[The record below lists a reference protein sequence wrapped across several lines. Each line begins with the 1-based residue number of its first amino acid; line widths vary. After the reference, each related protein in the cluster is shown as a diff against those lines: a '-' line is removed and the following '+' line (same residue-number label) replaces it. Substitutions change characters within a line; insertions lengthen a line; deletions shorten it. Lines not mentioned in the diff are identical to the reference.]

1 MWTVDVTV
9 THDGMTSAGPVD
21 PPYPTGGV
29 LGTESGR
36 YEFYVMDPAE
46 PWATV
51 HLPKPGW
58 VKLENDW
65 DVTPVRILVPVPEG
79 WTDVSLHYTMA
90 IPGWV
95 LETGELSPTLGF
107 FLFEYDPE
115 ALQATFPNIDL
126 RRRQGW
132 SPGLSDE
139 VFISFVVSGNDGG
152 QTVHRANVVTLH
164 GEQAFVEGYEELPG
178 PIPVEPTPM
187 AKGAGEPGSRSPERS
202 EGTGAEEQRSMVYLP
217 LVTAQWSPSQYARP
231 PWCREELGGNCAPP
245 VPEEAPVEYRDV
257 GPQQEVGRER

>member
-1 MWTVDVTV
+1 V

-29 LGTESGR
+29 LGTESGH
-36 YEFYVMDPAE
+36 YEFYVVDPAMAR
-46 PWATV
+46 ATV
-51 HLPKPGW
+51 HLPEPGW

-65 DVTPVRILVPVPEG
+65 NVQPVRVLVPVPEG
-79 WTDVSLHYTMA
+79 WTNARLRYTMSM
-90 IPGWV
+90 PGWV

-115 ALQATFPNIDL
+115 TLRETFPNIDL

-139 VFISFVVSGNDGG
+139 VFISFVVSGNEGG
-152 QTVHRANVVTLH
+152 EITHRANVVTLH
-164 GEQAFVEGYEELPG
+164 GEQVFVEGYEELPG

-187 AKGAGEPGSRSPERS
+187 TRGQGK
-202 EGTGAEEQRSMVYLP
+202 VLYLP
-217 LVTAQWSPSQYARP
+217 LVAARWSQSQYARP
-231 PWCREELGGNCAPP
+231 PWCREEVTSNCAPP
-245 VPEEAPVEYRDV
+245 APEETVVVYRDM
-257 GPQQEVGRER
+257 GPEEEVGRER